1 MRISRNSMIIS
12 MIYLF
17 LSISTLY
24 FMTESGDIPLSKIII
39 SFPIEIATSPLNIGT
54 VMLLIFWVTPEFVV
68 IAYCFH
74 YFTKYQQKI
83 AIYVLTRSKS
93 VVRNLKFI
101 LIRIASLVFL
111 VKSTKFLVVSI
122 FGNIGIEAMTS
133 QIGPYILSMLIP
145 IIALELI
152 CIAYFIRRDERLIII
167 YIVLHLSG
175 MLALIQFKQK
185 FVNLLFYSIKLNDLF
200 PTITISIVLIVGL
213 FYTMAYLAGKVEY

>member
-1 MRISRNSMIIS
+1 MRISRNSMIFTV
-12 MIYLF
+12 IYLF

-39 SFPIEIATSPLNIGT
+39 SFPIELATSPLNIGT
-54 VMLLIFWVTPEFVV
+54 VMLLIFWVTPEFVI

-83 AIYVLTRSKS
+83 AIYVLTRSKG

-111 VKSTKFLVVSI
+111 AKSTKFLILSI
-122 FGNIGIEAMTS
+122 FGNIGIEAMIS

-145 IIALELI
+145 FIALELI
-152 CIAYFIRRDERLIII
+152 CIAYFIRRDERLIIV
-167 YIVLHLSG
+167 YIVLHLSA

-185 FVNLLFYSIKLNDLF
+185 FVNLLFYSIKLNDLL
-200 PTITISIVLIVGL
+200 PAITISLVLIVGL
-213 FYTMAYLAGKVEY
+213 FYTMTYLAGKVEY

>member
-1 MRISRNSMIIS
+1 MRISRNSMIITV
-12 MIYLF
+12 IYLF

-39 SFPIEIATSPLNIGT
+39 SFPIELATSPLNIGT
-54 VMLLIFWVTPEFVV
+54 VMLLIFWLTPEFVV

-93 VVRNLKFI
+93 VVRNLIFI

-111 VKSTKFLVVSI
+111 IKSTRFLLLSI
-122 FGNIGIEAMTS
+122 FGNIEIEAMIS
-133 QIGPYILSMLIP
+133 QIGPYILSILIP
-145 IIALELI
+145 FIALELI

-167 YIVLHLSG
+167 YIVLQLSS
-175 MLALIQFKQK
+175 MLALIQLKQK

-200 PTITISIVLIVGL
+200 PAITISLVLIVGL